1 MKFEVR
7 GIKVELPTLK
17 IVLYVVLIVTAC
29 SFGTAFYRHYNR
41 FMDDRASRAETDI
54 TDPKLPSTVG
64 TTVLT
69 SGFPRLILFGAVFFV
84 SVVTFGVLFS
94 HDVTELVA
102 GRAITAMYD
111 DDDDGGGIMTPE
123 YDLAE
128 EQWAD
133 GNFLEAIRL
142 LREHLK
148 KNPNEQ
154 HAALRIAEIYE
165 KDMQNSLAAAF
176 EYEEVLKKNLEPQRW
191 GWTAIHLCNLYYKVD
206 KQPQATVLL
215 KRIVTEYG
223 QTAAAGK
230 ARKRLEQ
237 EGEDVPMPSMPEE
250 RTPKEPPRS
259 DQPSSNLPPGF
270 GPLKP
275 RK

>member
-7 GIKVELPTLK
+7 GIKVELPTFK
-17 IVLYVVLIVTAC
+17 VTLYVVLLVASC
-29 SFGTAFYRHYNR
+29 SFGTAFHHHYNR
-41 FMDDRASRAETDI
+41 FMNDRASKVEADI
-54 TDPKLPSTVG
+54 TDPKLQFTAR
-64 TTVLT
+64 TTVLA
-69 SGFPRLILFGAVFFV
+69 SDFPRLMFLGAVFFV
-84 SVVTFGVLFS
+84 SVVSFGVLFS
-94 HDVTELVA
+94 HDVTEIVA
-102 GRAITAMYD
+102 GHTVKALYD
-111 DDDDGGGIMTPE
+111 DEGEGLITPE
-123 YDLAE
+123 YELAE

-133 GNFLEAIRL
+133 GNFLGAIQL

-165 KDMQNSLAAAF
+165 KDLQNPLAAAL
-176 EYEEVLKKNLEPQRW
+176 EYEEVLKQNLEPERW

-206 KQPQATVLL
+206 KQSEATDLL
-215 KRIVTEYG
+215 KRVVLGYG
-223 QTAAAGK
+223 QTAAAEK

-237 EGEDVPMPSMPEE
+237 EGVDVTALPTAEARPS
-250 RTPKEPPRS
+250 KGEPPS
-259 DQPSSNLPPGF
+259 HLPPGF